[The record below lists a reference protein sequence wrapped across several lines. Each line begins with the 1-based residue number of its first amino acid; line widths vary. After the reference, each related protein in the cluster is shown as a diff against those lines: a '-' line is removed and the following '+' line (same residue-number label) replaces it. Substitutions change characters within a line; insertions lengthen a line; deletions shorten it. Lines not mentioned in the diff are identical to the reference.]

1 MPKLSPNPPSWL
13 RTILIA
19 VAIGLGA
26 VLILFPAW
34 LPDETNAPLE
44 DRAVEIMQ
52 SALLAFAAALFF
64 ATAPHA
70 GPFRAVYR
78 SLGFLGVA
86 LLVAEI
92 EGAINDVIDPLRHEY
107 IVVPLLIWAGLTLS
121 RRRRETLHF
130 IGFASRHP
138 ASGFALAAI
147 ILVYAFAPA
156 FGSKAFWKTSLGASY
171 DPEIPSICRA
181 YLELLA
187 CYFLLLAAIGFCLPL
202 VRRRYQMF
210 TEP

>member
-1 MPKLSPNPPSWL
+1 VPKLSLNPPPWL

-19 VAIGLGA
+19 AAIGLGA

-34 LPDETNAPLE
+34 LPDETNAPIE
-44 DRAVEIMQ
+44 DRAVEVMQ
-52 SALLAFAAALFF
+52 SALLAFASALLF

-78 SLGFLGVA
+78 SLA
-86 LLVAEI
+86 LLSVTLLIAEI
-92 EGAINDVIDPLRHEY
+92 EGAINDVIAPLRHEY
-107 IVVPLLIWAGLTLS
+107 LIVPLLIWTGLTLS
-121 RRRRETLHF
+121 RRRRATLHF

-138 ASGFALAAI
+138 ASGFVLAAI
-147 ILVYAFAPA
+147 IIVYAFAPA
-156 FGSKAFWKTSLGASY
+156 FGSRAFWKTSLGTNY

-187 CYFLLLAAIGFCLPL
+187 CYFVLLAAIGFCLPL
-202 VRRRYQMF
+202 IRRRYQMF

>member
-1 MPKLSPNPPSWL
+1 MPKLSLNPPPWL

-19 VAIGLGA
+19 GAIGLGA

-34 LPDETNAPLE
+34 LPDDTNAPIE
-44 DRAVEIMQ
+44 DRAVEVMQ
-52 SALLAFAAALFF
+52 SALLAFASALFF

-78 SLGFLGVA
+78 SLGFLSVT
-86 LLVAEI
+86 LLIAEI
-92 EGAINDVIDPLRHEY
+92 EGAINEIIDPLRHEY
-107 IVVPLLIWAGLTLS
+107 LVVPILIWAGLTLL

-138 ASGFALAAI
+138 ASGFALSAI

-156 FGSKAFWKTSLGASY
+156 FGSRAFWKISLGATY
-171 DPEIPSICRA
+171 DPESPSICRA

-187 CYFLLLAAIGFCLPL
+187 CYFFLLAAIGFCLPL
-202 VRRRYQMF
+202 VRRRYAMF

>member
-19 VAIGLGA
+19 LAMGLGA

-34 LPDETNAPLE
+34 LPDKKSVPLE
-44 DRAVEIMQ
+44 DSVVELLQ
-52 SALLAFAAALFF
+52 SALLAFSAALMF

-78 SLGFLGVA
+78 SFGFVTIAA
-86 LLVAEI
+86 LIAEI
-92 EGAINDVIDPLRHEY
+92 GGAIDDVINPLRHEY
-107 IVVPLLIWAGLTLS
+107 LVIPLLVWTGLTLL

-138 ASGFALAAI
+138 ASGFVLAAL
-147 ILVYAFAPA
+147 ILNYAFSRL
-156 FGSKAFWKTSLGASY
+156 FGSTVFWRASLGAEYNS
-171 DPEIPSICRA
+171 DIPPICRG

-187 CYFLLLAAIGFCLPL
+187 CYFILLATIGYCLPL
-202 VRRRYQMF
+202 IRRRYKMF